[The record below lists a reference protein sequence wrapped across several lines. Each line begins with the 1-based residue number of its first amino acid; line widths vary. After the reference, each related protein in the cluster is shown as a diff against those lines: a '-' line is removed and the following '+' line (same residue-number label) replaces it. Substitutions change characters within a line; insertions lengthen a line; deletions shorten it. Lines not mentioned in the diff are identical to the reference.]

1 MGRYLD
7 ASELSDSECIWKYV
21 FGEQPSEIGE
31 MLNIP
36 MMEET
41 GVYGLVGGGYGDDY
55 VSNIL
60 ITNPQLTHSVLT
72 DWLFAI
78 KTGDDTFTIK
88 DKYLEGEYPAVNPGS
103 EYFIELI
110 ESICEYLNYR
120 YSTVLIR
127 ET

>member
-21 FGEQPSEIGE
+21 FGEQPSEVGDI
-31 MLNIP
+31 LNIP
-36 MMEET
+36 MMGET
-41 GVYGLVGGGYGDDY
+41 GVYGLIGGGYGDDY
-55 VSNIL
+55 VSTIL
-60 ITNPQLTHSVLT
+60 ITDPQLTHSVLT

-78 KTGDDTFTIK
+78 KTGEDTFTIEE
-88 DKYLEGEYPAVNPGS
+88 KYYEGEYPVVNPGS
-103 EYFIELI
+103 EYFIELM
-110 ESICEYLNYR
+110 ESIAKYIEYR